1 MRTFTLNAMALAM
14 LALLGTA
21 HAQSTTEL
29 NKVTVTGEGDKLGA
43 GLLMDEDAPKSRSSV
58 TKAQLEKTRSSGNPF
73 QALSLLP
80 GVNSSSY
87 DATGLFGGNL
97 RVRGF
102 NSDQMGF
109 TVNGA
114 PVNDSGNFAVF
125 PQEYVDQENLC
136 SLYVTQGAADTDA
149 PHVGASGGNV
159 GIWSCAPENEQ
170 RTRIALSGGQL
181 GYFRT
186 FARVDTGKVGAFKA
200 FLSASVSE
208 ANKWKGPGRAERKH
222 LDFGAEYDLGTGNK
236 LSASVLYNR
245 GVNNNF
251 ATFNQTQWAANG
263 YYADFTATVPQH
275 KTPGA
280 GAQVDANPN
289 PQYYGY
295 ALNPFENYLMT
306 AKANFALTDRLRLE
320 VLPYLWHGYG
330 TGGVQ
335 QTTLTE
341 STNAGSVHG
350 GIGDINGDGDRV
362 DTVLVYR
369 GSLTNTYRPG
379 VTTTLTYVLDNQKIS
394 GGVWYERARH
404 RQTQP
409 AVRVDNNGNVADIW
423 LGGNLI
429 TYGDGSTYQGRDWST
444 ISTGES
450 VFVQDTI
457 DMFDNKLQVTPAFSY
472 RRLKREFSNYANSG
486 ANAGASYDVDQ
497 SYGKGLPSL
506 AVSYQATDRLQAF
519 TSVAKNFRT
528 PSNFEYGNVG
538 KGITIVNGVGTVGSL
553 QALTIQPEQSINF
566 DLGAR
571 YKGDMFRGSITGFYN
586 KFKDRIASSYDPIE
600 AISRDINVGSSTTK
614 GLEIE
619 AGTIPWKGFSGYAS
633 LTYTKSTI
641 DENQISRYATTGS
654 GAACTPT
661 AANATTCVLTPYE
674 TAGKIFPDTPK
685 GMAGLSV
692 QYAEGPYLLNIGAKY
707 TSGRFLTLTND
718 TSLPGYTLFD
728 LNAAWKLPNPSGTG
742 FKNPIIRL
750 NVTNLFNRQYFI
762 ANAGS
767 GSNVTVVNGGA
778 AGAPFYYAGA
788 PRFTSLTFQV
798 DY

>member
-1 MRTFTLNAMALAM
+1 MRTFTLNAVALAM
-14 LALLGTA
+14 LAMIGTA
-21 HAQSTTEL
+21 HAQTATEL
-29 NKVTVTGEGDKLGA
+29 NKVTVTGEGDKLGT
-43 GLLMDEDAPKSRSSV
+43 GLLMDEDAPKARSSV

-80 GVNSSSY
+80 GVNSTSN
-87 DATGLFGGNL
+87 DATGLFGGGL

-149 PHVGASGGNV
+149 PHVGAVGGNV
-159 GIWSCAPENEQ
+159 GIWSCSPESVQ

-186 FARVDTGKVGAFKA
+186 FARVDTGKLGDFKA
-200 FLSASVSE
+200 FISGSISKAD
-208 ANKWKGPGRAERKH
+208 KWKGPGRADRKH
-222 LDFGAEYDLGTGNK
+222 LDFGAEYDLGAGNK

-245 GVNNNF
+245 AVNNNF

-263 YYADFTATVPQH
+263 YNADYTSIVPQH

-280 GAQVDANPN
+280 GAQVDTSPN

-295 ALNPFENYLMT
+295 ALNPFENYLVT
-306 AKANFALTDRLRLE
+306 AKANFTLTDRLRVE
-320 VLPYLWHGYG
+320 VVPYLWRGYG

-335 QTTLTE
+335 QTTLAE
-341 STNAGSVHG
+341 STSGSSVHG
-350 GIGDINGDGDRV
+350 GIGDINGDGDRL

-379 VTTTLTYVLDNQKIS
+379 VTTTLTYVLDHHKIS

-409 AVRVDNNGNVADIW
+409 AVTVGNDGSITDLW
-423 LGGNLI
+423 LGGNLLKY
-429 TYGDGSTYQGRDWST
+429 TDGATYQGRDWST

-457 DMFDNKLQVTPAFSY
+457 DMLDNKLQITPAFSY
-472 RRLKREFSNYANSG
+472 RRLNRQFSNYGNSG
-486 ANAGASYDVDQ
+486 ANAAASYDIDKT
-497 SYGKGLPSL
+497 YGKALPSL
-506 AVSYQATDRLQAF
+506 AISYQATDRLQAF
-519 TSVAKNFRT
+519 TSIAKNFRT

-538 KGITIVNGVGTVGSL
+538 VGQTIVGGVGSVTRL
-553 QALTIQPEQSINF
+553 QGLTIKPEQSVNI

-571 YKGDMFRGSITGFYN
+571 YKGDMFRGSATAFYN
-586 KFKDRIASSYDPIE
+586 KFKDRIASSFDPIE
-600 AISRDINVGSSTTK
+600 GISRDFNVGSSTTK

-619 AGTIPWKGFSGYAS
+619 AGTIPWNGFSGYAS

-641 DENQISRYATTGS
+641 DENQISRYALSS
-654 GAACTPT
+654 GVACTPVP
-661 AANATTCVLTPYE
+661 ANAATCTLTPYQ

-685 GMAGLSV
+685 GMAGVSV

-718 TSLPGYTLFD
+718 TAIAAYTLFD

-750 NVTNLFNRQYFI
+750 NVSNLFNKQYFM

-767 GSNVTVVNGGA
+767 GSNITVVNGGA

>member
-1 MRTFTLNAMALAM
+1 MRTFTLNAVALAM
-14 LALLGTA
+14 LALVGAA
-21 HAQSTTEL
+21 HAQTEL
-29 NKVTVTGEGDKLGA
+29 NKVTVTGEGDKLGT
-43 GLLMDEDAPKSRSSV
+43 GLLMEEDAPKARSSV

-80 GVNSSSY
+80 GVNSTSN
-87 DATGLFGGNL
+87 DATGLFGGGL

-136 SLYVTQGAADTDA
+136 SLYITQGAPDTDA
-149 PHVGASGGNV
+149 PHVGAVGGNV
-159 GIWSCAPENEQ
+159 GIWSCAPEDVQ

-186 FARVDTGKVGAFKA
+186 FARVDTGKLGDFKA
-200 FLSASVSE
+200 FLSGSISK
-208 ANKWKGPGRAERKH
+208 ANKWKGPGRADRKH
-222 LDFGAEYDLGTGNK
+222 LDFGAEYNLGAGNK
-236 LSASVLYNR
+236 ISASVLYNR

-263 YYADFTATVPQH
+263 YNADYTSVVPQH
-275 KTPGA
+275 KTPGP
-280 GAQVDANPN
+280 GAQVDAAPN

-295 ALNPFENYLMT
+295 ALNPFENYLAT
-306 AKANFALTDRLRLE
+306 AKANFTLTDRLRLE
-320 VLPYLWHGYG
+320 VVPYLWRGYG

-341 STNAGSVHG
+341 STSGTSVHG
-350 GIGDINGDGDRV
+350 GIADINGDGDRL

-379 VTTTLTYVLDNQKIS
+379 VTTTLTYVLDHHKIS

-409 AVRVDNNGNVADIW
+409 AVTVDNNGGVTDLW
-423 LGGNLI
+423 LGGNLLK
-429 TYGDGSTYQGRDWST
+429 YNDGATYQGRDWST

-457 DMFDNKLQVTPAFSY
+457 DMLDNKLQITPAFSY
-472 RRLKREFSNYANSG
+472 RRLNRQFSNYGNSG
-486 ANAGASYDVDQ
+486 ANAAASYDIDQ
-497 SYGKGLPSL
+497 TYGKGLPSL
-506 AVSYQATDRLQAF
+506 AISYQATDRLQAF
-519 TSVAKNFRT
+519 TSIAKNFRT
-528 PSNFEYGNVG
+528 PSNFEYG
-538 KGITIVNGVGTVGSL
+538 GIGIGQKIVNGVGSVTRL
-553 QALTIQPEQSINF
+553 QALTIKPEQSVNV

-571 YKGDMFRGSITGFYN
+571 YKGDAFRASATAFYN
-586 KFKDRIASSYDPIE
+586 KFKDRIANSYDPIE
-600 AISRDINVGSSTTK
+600 AIGRDFNVGSSTTK
-614 GLEIE
+614 GLELE
-619 AGTIPWKGFSGYAS
+619 AGTIPWNGFSGYAS

-641 DENQISRYATTGS
+641 DENQISRFALAS
-654 GAACTPT
+654 GAGCTPT
-661 AANATTCVLTPYE
+661 ATNTATCVLTPYQ

-685 GMAGLSV
+685 GLAGLSV

-718 TSLPGYTLFD
+718 TSLTGYTLFD

-742 FKNPIIRL
+742 FKNPIVRL
-750 NVTNLFNRQYFI
+750 NVSNLFNKQYFM